1 MPLIV
6 LVVLAVLFGGAVA
19 GVIRRSPKKDP
30 SAPHLE
36 SANIREVVYRHP
48 RLRAYLRK
56 RFDPATTT
64 GLGLTS
70 AVLILI
76 TTATLIGILVL
87 MVRSNY
93 GLVRYDSVIARWSM
107 RYAASLP
114 TGALRFISQFG
125 GAVVIIPIAIVFA
138 LFESLRVRSRSV
150 WAFLFLVIGGQFF
163 LANAI
168 KFLVD
173 RSRPT
178 LDQLTGFSG
187 TSFPSGHAT
196 AAAATYAAFAL
207 LIGMRRSVNVRAIS
221 FGIAVAF
228 AIIIAGT
235 RVLLGVHWVTDN
247 VAGLLLGWAWFAV
260 CSLAFGG
267 RFLHF
272 GAPAEVAQAAVSKQ
286 PQSTAPI
293 S

>member
-1 MPLIV
+1 MPLIA
-6 LVVLAVLFGGAVA
+6 LVGFALLFGLAVAAV
-19 GVIRRSPKKDP
+19 VRRSPKKDP
-30 SAPHLE
+30 SAPRLA
-36 SANIREVVYRHP
+36 STDIKTVIYRHP
-48 RLRAYLRK
+48 RLRAYLRR

-64 GLGLTS
+64 GLVLTS
-70 AVLILI
+70 AILILVV
-76 TTATLIGILVL
+76 TTTLIGVLVV

-93 GLVRYDSVIARWSM
+93 GAVRYDSDIARWAM
-107 RYAASLP
+107 RHAASSP
-114 TGALRFISQFG
+114 TSVMRFITQFG
-125 GAVVIIPIAIVFA
+125 GAVVIIPIAVVVA
-138 LFESLRVRSRSV
+138 VFESLRVRSRSV

-187 TSFPSGHAT
+187 SSFPSGHAT
-196 AAAATYAAFAL
+196 AAAASYAAFAL
-207 LIGMRRSVNVRAIS
+207 LIGMRRSINVRAIS
-221 FGIAVAF
+221 AGIAVAF

-247 VAGLLLGWAWFAV
+247 VAGLVLGWAWFAV

-272 GAPAEVAQAAVSKQ
+272 GAPAEAAQAVVTPAVR
-286 PQSTAPI
+286 ST
-293 S
+293 